1 MDIFYQLYEQF
12 LSYFPEFLH
21 PVISIGLALFFI
33 YSVFQ
38 VLKRNFIFL
47 IVLVVLLPA
56 SVPILSNVAE
66 ILVNILKFLVG
77 RG

>member
-1 MDIFYQLYEQF
+1 MELFEDLYQQF
-12 LSYFPEFLH
+12 LNIFPQFLR
-21 PVISIGLALFFI
+21 PIISVALALFI
-33 YSVFQ
+33 VYSVFQ
-38 VLKRNFIFL
+38 VLKKNFIFL

-66 ILVNILKFLVG
+66 IIVNILKYLFV